1 MEISSKLIA
10 LLIPVIIIELGLLII
25 ALLDLVKRER
35 TRGPKWAWALVIIF
49 INIFGP
55 IAYLLF
61 GRQD

>member
-1 MEISSKLIA
+1 MDISPKLIA
-10 LLIPVIIIELGLLII
+10 LLIPIIIIELGLMII

-35 TRGPKWAWALVIIF
+35 TRGPKWVWALVIIF

>member
-10 LLIPVIIIELGLLII
+10 LLIPVVIIELGLLII

-35 TRGPKWAWALVIIF
+35 TRGPKWVWALVIIF

>member
-1 MEISSKLIA
+1 MDINPKLIA
-10 LLIPVIIIELGLLII
+10 LFIPVIIIELGLLII

-35 TRGPKWAWALVIIF
+35 TRGPKWVWALVIIF